1 MEGEKGYCEGVYLR
15 ERFGGVCV
23 EIRLCVICKHRGRDL
38 GACLCV
44 DRLSCVW
51 VCVGRDQSVFG
62 RIEVYVC
69 ER

>member
-1 MEGEKGYCEGVYLR
+1 MGC
-15 ERFGGVCV
+15 VCV
-23 EIRLCVICKHRGRDL
+23 EIRLCVICKHRGIDL

-69 ER
+69 ERWRYEGSSRVVCGGV

>member
-1 MEGEKGYCEGVYLR
+1 MGC
-15 ERFGGVCV
+15 VCV

-51 VCVGRDQSVFG
+51 VCVGRKDRSV
-62 RIEVYVC
+62 C
-69 ER
+69 M